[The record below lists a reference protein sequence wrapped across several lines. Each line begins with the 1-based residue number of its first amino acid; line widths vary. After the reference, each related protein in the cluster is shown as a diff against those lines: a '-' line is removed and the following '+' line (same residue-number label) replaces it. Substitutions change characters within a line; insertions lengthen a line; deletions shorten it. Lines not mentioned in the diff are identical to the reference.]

1 MKNPMTKRL
10 LKSTLVIL
18 SLSLVLSYGS
28 KALAQSLQPDIIAKL
43 NGEPIFLSEIEQN
56 VAFQVYRLQGN
67 IYSLLQRETE
77 EIVSQKLLAAEAT
90 RRGLSIGELL
100 KKEVDEKVKSP
111 DEKDVDQ
118 YLATHPEDVSKDLQ
132 QRNKIKFYLFQKA
145 LIQRKL
151 DYMASLREKADYK
164 FLLKLPERPRTKI
177 VIDGE
182 PWRGN
187 ADAPVT
193 LVHFADLTSKLSAES
208 VEKIRKLLSEFP
220 DKVKWVHR
228 NYFKIQDEKALLA
241 AELGEAAFEQGI
253 FWNFHDLMFS
263 RKGDMKMENIR
274 KMGDEIGLDKKKFD
288 EGQKKGNYLLKVK
301 EDLGYAARI
310 GAESPAVIF
319 VNGFYFS
326 GTFPYEDLKNLV
338 QRELEPKAK
347 ASKE

>member
-1 MKNPMTKRL
+1 
-10 LKSTLVIL
+10 
-18 SLSLVLSYGS
+18 VLSYGS
-28 KALAQSLQPDIIAKL
+28 KALAQSLQPDIIAML

-77 EIVSQKLLAAEAT
+77 EIVSQKLLAAEAS

-100 KKEVDEKVKSP
+100 KKEMEEKVKPP
-111 DEKDVDQ
+111 DDKEVDK
-118 YLATHPEDVSKDLQ
+118 YLATHPEDVSKDPQ

-164 FLLKLPERPRTKI
+164 FLLKPPERPRIK
-177 VIDGE
+177 VAIDGE
-182 PWRGN
+182 PWQGN

-193 LVHFADLTSKLSAES
+193 LVHFADFTSKLSAEG

-220 DKVKWVHR
+220 DKIKWVHR
-228 NYFKIQDEKALLA
+228 NYFRIQDEKALLA

-253 FWNFHDLMFS
+253 FWNFYDLMFS
-263 RKGDMKMENIR
+263 RKGDMKMETIK
-274 KMGDEIGLDKKKFD
+274 KMGDEIGLNKKRFD
-288 EGQKKGNYLLKVK
+288 DGQKEGKYLIKVK

-310 GAESPAVIF
+310 GVENPVVIF

-326 GTFPYEDLKNLV
+326 GTFPYEDLKKLV
-338 QRELEPKAK
+338 QQELDLKTKPI
-347 ASKE
+347 KE

>member
-1 MKNPMTKRL
+1 M
-10 LKSTLVIL
+10 
-18 SLSLVLSYGS
+18 SYGTE
-28 KALAQSLQPDIIAKL
+28 ALAQSLQPDMIAVL

-77 EIVSQKLLAAEAT
+77 ELVNQKLLAAEAS
-90 RRGLSIGELL
+90 RRGLGVGELL
-100 KKEVDEKVKSP
+100 KKEVDEKVKAP

-118 YLATHPEDVSKDLQ
+118 YLASHPEDVSNDPQ
-132 QRNKIKFYLFQKA
+132 QRNKIKFYLNQKA
-145 LIQRKL
+145 LIQRRL
-151 DYMASLREKADYK
+151 GYVASLREKADYK
-164 FLLKLPERPRTKI
+164 FLLKPPERPRTKI

-182 PWRGN
+182 PSRGN

-220 DKVKWVHR
+220 DKIKWAHR
-228 NYFKIQDEKALLA
+228 NYFRIQDEKALLA

-263 RKGDMKMENIR
+263 RKGNMKIENIK
-274 KMGDEIGLDKKKFD
+274 KMADEIGLDKKRFD
-288 EGQKKGNYLLKVK
+288 DGQKEGKYLIKVK
-301 EDLGYAARI
+301 DDLGYAART
-310 GAESPAVIF
+310 GVENPAVIF
-319 VNGFYFS
+319 VNGFYFN
-326 GTFPYEDLKNLV
+326 GTFPYEDLKKLA
-338 QRELEPKAK
+338 QRELELKAK

>member
-1 MKNPMTKRL
+1 M
-10 LKSTLVIL
+10 
-18 SLSLVLSYGS
+18 
-28 KALAQSLQPDIIAKL
+28 L
-43 NGEPIFLSEIEQN
+43 NDEPIFLSEIEQN

-77 EIVSQKLLAAEAT
+77 ELVNQKLLGAEAS
-90 RRGLSIGELL
+90 RRGLSVSELL
-100 KKEVDEKVKSP
+100 RKEVDEKVKP
-111 DEKDVDQ
+111 LDEKEVDQ
-118 YLATHPEDVSKDLQ
+118 YLATHPEDVSKDSQ
-132 QRNKIKFYLFQKA
+132 QRNKIKFYINQKA
-145 LIQRKL
+145 LIQRRL

-164 FLLKLPERPRTKI
+164 FLLKPPERPRTKI
-177 VIDGE
+177 VIEGE

-208 VEKIRKLLSEFP
+208 VERIRKLLSEFP
-220 DKVKWVHR
+220 EKIKWVHR
-228 NYFKIQDEKALLA
+228 NYFRIQDEKALLA
-241 AELGEAAFEQGI
+241 AELGEAAYEQGI

-301 EDLGYAARI
+301 EDLGYAART
-310 GAESPAVIF
+310 GVENPAVIF
-319 VNGFYFS
+319 VNGFYFT
-326 GTFPYEDLKNLV
+326 GTFPYEDLKKLV
-338 QRELEPKAK
+338 QREFELKAK